1 MIAMSSEI
9 RILLIDDHSLFRESL
24 SRLLQTE
31 PDFHIVAT
39 CASASEAFA
48 LPHLEEIDVVLLDY
62 DLGPEQGTQ
71 FLDRARSTGFPGRIL
86 MVTAGMS
93 DSVMLRML
101 ENGSSGVF
109 LKHSPPSRLVEA
121 IRKVFAGEVWLDP
134 AVTRSIIA
142 AATGNA
148 AAPRRAQGLDAARAG
163 RAQGGIRRAHQQ
175 GNRRPAGDLREL
187 GQGCAATAF
196 REDRCAHAQPA
207 GAHCTGKALRGVA
220 DKSYLSRKMLWMLA
234 VSFGT
239 Q

>member
-1 MIAMSSEI
+1 MIVMSSEI

-31 PDFHIVAT
+31 PDFRIVAT
-39 CASASEAFA
+39 CASASEALV
-48 LPHLEEIDVVLLDY
+48 LPRLDEIDVVLLDY
-62 DLGPEQGTQ
+62 DLGPEQGTK
-71 FLDRARSTGFPGRIL
+71 FLDRARGAGFPGRIL

-148 AAPRRAQGLDAARAG
+148 ATPRRSQGLTEREQAVLKGVFEGLTNKEIGARLEISESSVKAVL
-163 RAQGGIRRAHQQ
+163 QQ
-175 GNRRPAGDLREL
+175 LFEK
-187 GQGCAATAF
+187 
-196 REDRCAHAQPA
+196 
-207 GAHCTGKALRGVA
+207 TGVRTRSQLVRIALEKHS
-220 DKSYLSRKMLWMLA
+220 DEWL
-234 VSFGT
+234 T
-239 Q
+239 NPT